1 MTNATKIGKI
11 LSRYIVLDRKN
22 SFDAIDDLREELETL
37 LDDTETKLWDW
48 LEEEDFLSDEMGLIS
63 DKYDNL
69 KSKRK

>member
-63 DKYDNL
+63 DKYNNL